1 MRTSYPSSAHSQAWP
16 TITRAEH
23 IGSLRHDILPRAVPY
38 ELHRDQPL
46 AKRNLDQILSAYP
59 DIISRDDTV
68 RFQFDAF
75 NTTFHLYLEPNTD
88 FLHPEADLGPD
99 VSFDDIKAFKGVVIQ
114 DQHHADRKWKRA
126 ATTSRIAKRTV
137 EHMLHEDG
145 VAGWARMM
153 IEHDATNP
161 DEVVLRGAFMV
172 NGDTYHV
179 TTRQHYHVQKR
190 SDDAVPYSSSHH
202 SDNSMV
208 IFRDSDLYNPSR
220 FLKNKRG
227 LQVQEVTCG
236 SDTLLNRTAGYIE
249 ATSSHDYYYPPDQ
262 TSTIP
267 MAAAFDPSSSWT
279 DILAAPLSK
288 RGVAVKVAGPN
299 PVPAGCPINRLVNY
313 MGVAADC
320 SYVRNYQG
328 VAGAR
333 KQIFADFNTASGI
346 YESTFNVALGVVAL
360 NIKSD
365 NCPATPVSGEEWN
378 RDCST
383 AYSIDQRL
391 SDFSRWRGQGG
402 RENDGAGLWHLMTKC
417 NSGPVVGIAWT
428 KALCQMK
435 SQDQDRGMGI
445 QYTAGTG
452 VSSITPNEW
461 MVVSHEIGHGFG
473 AIHDCTTG
481 SCPPVD
487 GVCCPLSATTCD
499 AGARYIMNPSEQT
512 ATQIF
517 SPCSIKA
524 ICGTIQS
531 SSGQCLKPPGTRQ
544 TQTSETNICGNG
556 LKEAGEECD
565 CGSAE
570 DCAKDPCCDGT
581 TCKLKGGAICDD
593 LNDDCCLN
601 CQLRSAGV
609 VCRAAISECDVQEV
623 CTGSSASCPAD
634 VRIEDAT
641 PCKGPNNS
649 TSSGLQCAN
658 GVCTSRDLQC
668 QQQDRSGITKQC
680 GASNGCDLMCND
692 PGGSALACT
701 KIPGTYFL
709 DGTPCGFGGTCSGGS
724 CKYSNGLKG
733 VLAWARDHLTIV
745 IPVGCVLGIILLCCI
760 WSCCSGCFRRRRETA
775 AYRKRSGRRPGTGSG
790 RSRVGPP
797 HGPDG
802 TVQGAQH
809 GGQQYPMGPMPPAP
823 PPPVYHDPTV
833 LRQEDQELQWALEE
847 SRREHERQTSQQ
859 ARHMSG
865 SEQYAAPVGD
875 PPPEGTYSPNGAS
888 VVSTPRVDNTNP
900 FRTSTQYPS
909 VSQEQDNMAGL
920 TLSSKYSPLP
930 TPTLPAQT
938 VSQYTTP
945 VLPAQTVPHYA
956 PPQSDPAASL
966 HTPTPVLPAQPIP
979 DYAPPQSNHAGYPPA
994 STLPRQD
1001 PGDIFAD
1008 PPAPYPTVPAPAS
1021 GPSDPY
1027 RPTGFL

>member
-1 MRTSYPSSAHSQAWP
+1 MRTSSAHSQSWP
-16 TITRAEH
+16 TITRAES
-23 IGSLRHDILPRAVPY
+23 IAGLRHDILPRAAPY
-38 ELHRDQPL
+38 ELHRNQPL

-59 DIISRDDTV
+59 DIISREDTI
-68 RFQFDAF
+68 RFQFSAF

-99 VSFDDIKAFKGVVIQ
+99 VDLDDIKAFKGIVIQ
-114 DQHHADRKWKRA
+114 DQDHADRKWKRA

-153 IEHDATNP
+153 VEHDPSNP

-190 SDDAVPYSSSHH
+190 SDDAVPHSFQQL

-208 IFRDSDLYNPSR
+208 IFRDSDLYNPNR
-220 FLKNKRG
+220 YLKAKRG
-227 LQVQEVTCG
+227 LHVEETTCG
-236 SDTLLNRTAGYIE
+236 SDTMLNRTAAYIE
-249 ATSSHDYYYPPDQ
+249 ATSSHEYYYPPDR

-267 MAAAFDPSSSWT
+267 MAAFDASSSWT
-279 DILAAPLSK
+279 DILAAPMSK
-288 RGVAVKVAGPN
+288 RGVAIKVAGPN
-299 PVPAGCPINRLVNY
+299 PVPAGCPQNRLVNY

-320 SYVRNYQG
+320 SYVRNYG
-328 VAGAR
+328 GAAGAR

-346 YESTFNVALGVVAL
+346 YESTFNVALGVIAL
-360 NIKSD
+360 NIKTD

-378 RDCST
+378 QDCT
-383 AYSIDQRL
+383 AAYTIDQRL

-402 RENDGAGLWHLMTKC
+402 RDSDGAGLWHLMTKC

-435 SQDQDRGMGI
+435 SQSQNGGQGL

-461 MVVSHEIGHGFG
+461 MVVSHEVGHGFG

-481 SCPPVD
+481 SCPAAA
-487 GVCCPLSATTCD
+487 GQCCPLSDTVCD
-499 AGARYIMNPSEQT
+499 AGAQFIMNPSEQT
-512 ATQIF
+512 PTKVF
-517 SPCSIKA
+517 SPCSIRA

-544 TQTSETNICGNG
+544 TQSSETNICGNG
-556 LKEAGEECD
+556 LKEAGEDCD

-581 TCKLKGGAICDD
+581 TCKFKGGAVCDD

-601 CQLRSAGV
+601 CQLRSAGF
-609 VCRAAISECDVQEV
+609 VCRAAISECDIQEV
-623 CTGSSASCPAD
+623 CTGTSATCPAD
-634 VRIEDAT
+634 VRVENLT
-641 PCKGPNNS
+641 PCNGPNNS
-649 TSSGLQCAN
+649 TSGLQCSN

-668 QQQDRSGITKQC
+668 QQQDRQGINRAC

-692 PGGSALACT
+692 PGGNSLACT
-701 KIPGTYFL
+701 QIPGTYFL
-709 DGTPCGFGGTCSGGS
+709 DGTACGFGGTCASGS
-724 CKYSNGLKG
+724 CQYSNGIQG
-733 VLAWARDHLTIV
+733 VLAWARGHLSIV

-760 WSCCSGCFRRRRETA
+760 WSCFSGCCRRRRQAA
-775 AYRKRSGRRPGTGSG
+775 AYRKRSGSRPGTGSG

-797 HGPDG
+797 QGPDG
-802 TVQGAQH
+802 TVQGAAQH
-809 GGQQYPMGPMPPAP
+809 GGQQYPMGPVPVPPPA
-823 PPPVYHDPTV
+823 VYHDPNV
-833 LRQEDQELQWALEE
+833 LRREDQEMQWALEE
-847 SRREHERQTSQQ
+847 SRKEHERQQ

-865 SEQYAAPVGD
+865 SDLYAPPAGD
-875 PPPEGTYSPNGAS
+875 PPTSAYSRNGAS
-888 VVSTPRVDNTNP
+888 VVATPHVEEASLNP
-900 FRTSTQYPS
+900 FQTTAQFPAS
-909 VSQEQDNMAGL
+909 SQQQDTAGL
-920 TLSSKYSPLP
+920 TLSAKYSPM
-930 TPTLPAQT
+930 
-938 VSQYTTP
+938 
-945 VLPAQTVPHYA
+945 
-956 PPQSDPAASL
+956 
-966 HTPTPVLPAQPIP
+966 PTPVLPAQIVQQYSPP
-979 DYAPPQSNHAGYPPA
+979 QTAPNAYSPPQTAPPTGYTPPSTSRYTPP

-1008 PPAPYPTVPAPAS
+1008 PPLPPLPAPTS
-1021 GPSDPY
+1021 GPSDSSY
-1027 RPTGFL
+1027 RPTGFI

>member
-1 MRTSYPSSAHSQAWP
+1 MRKFSAHSQSWP
-16 TITRAEH
+16 TITRAEQVAA
-23 IGSLRHDILPRAVPY
+23 LRHDILPRAAPY
-38 ELHRDQPL
+38 DLHRDQPL

-59 DIISRDDTV
+59 DIISRDDTI
-68 RFQFDAF
+68 RFQFSAF

-99 VSFDDIKAFKGVVIQ
+99 VVVDDIKAFKGIAIQ
-114 DQHHADRKWKRA
+114 DQDHADRKWKRA

-153 IEHDATNP
+153 VEHDPATP

-190 SDDAVPYSSSHH
+190 SDDAVPSSFQQLP
-202 SDNSMV
+202 DNSMV

-220 FLKNKRG
+220 FLKAKRG
-227 LQVQEVTCG
+227 LQAEETTCG
-236 SDTLLNRTAGYIE
+236 SDTMLNKTSAYIE
-249 ATSSHDYYYPPDQ
+249 ATSSPHEYYYPPDL

-267 MAAAFDPSSSWT
+267 MANFDASSSWT
-279 DILAAPLSK
+279 DIFAAPMSK
-288 RGVAVKVAGPN
+288 RGVAIKVAGPN
-299 PVPAGCPINRLVNY
+299 PVPAGCPTNRLVNY

-320 SYVRNYQG
+320 SYVRNYG
-328 VAGAR
+328 GTAGAR

-346 YESTFNVALGVVAL
+346 YESTFNVALGVIAL
-360 NIKSD
+360 NIKTD

-378 RDCST
+378 QDCSST
-383 AYSIDQRL
+383 YTIDQRL

-435 SQDQDRGMGI
+435 SQSQDGQGQGI

-461 MVVSHEIGHGFG
+461 MVVSHEVGHGFG

-481 SCPPVD
+481 SCPAAA
-487 GVCCPLSATTCD
+487 GQCCPLSSSVCD
-499 AGARYIMNPSEQT
+499 AGAQFIMNPSEQT
-512 ATQIF
+512 ATKTF
-517 SPCSIKA
+517 SPCSIRA

-544 TQTSETNICGNG
+544 TQSSETNICGNG
-556 LKEAGEECD
+556 LKESGEDCD

-581 TCKLKGGAICDD
+581 TCKFKGGAVCDD

-601 CQLRSAGV
+601 CQLRSAGF
-609 VCRAAISECDVQEV
+609 VCRAAISECDIQEV
-623 CTGSSASCPAD
+623 CTGTSATCPTD
-634 VRIEDAT
+634 VRVDNLT

-649 TSSGLQCAN
+649 TSGLQCAN

-668 QQQDRSGITKQC
+668 QQQDRQGITQAC

-692 PGGSALACT
+692 PNGNSLACT
-701 KIPGTYFL
+701 QIPGTYFL
-709 DGTPCGFGGTCSGGS
+709 DGTPCGFGGTCTSGS
-724 CKYSNGLKG
+724 CKYSNGIQG
-733 VLAWARDHLTIV
+733 VLGWAREHLSIV
-745 IPVGCVLGIILLCCI
+745 IPVGVILGLILLCCI
-760 WSCCSGCFRRRRETA
+760 WSCFSGCCRRRRQTA
-775 AYRKRSGRRPGTGSG
+775 SYRKRSGSRPVTGSG

-797 HGPDG
+797 YGPDG

-809 GGQQYPMGPMPPAP
+809 GGQQYPMGPVPPVPPPA
-823 PPPVYHDPTV
+823 VYHDPNV
-833 LRQEDQELQWALEE
+833 LRREDQEMQWALEE
-847 SRREHERQTSQQ
+847 SRREHERQQSQQ
-859 ARHMSG
+859 ARHTSG
-865 SEQYAAPVGD
+865 SDLYAPPAGD
-875 PPPEGTYSPNGAS
+875 PPTSSYSRNGAS
-888 VVSTPRVDNTNP
+888 VVDTPRVEDANSNNP
-900 FRTSTQYPS
+900 FQTTTAQFPS
-909 VSQEQDNMAGL
+909 SQQPDSAAL
-920 TLSSKYSPLP
+920 TLSAKYSPMP
-930 TPTLPAQT
+930 TPA
-938 VSQYTTP
+938 
-945 VLPAQTVPHYA
+945 LPAQTVPQYSPPPSAPTGYA
-956 PPQSDPAASL
+956 PPSTSQY
-966 HTPTPVLPAQPIP
+966 TPP
-979 DYAPPQSNHAGYPPA
+979 

-1001 PGDIFAD
+1001 PGNIFAD
-1008 PPAPYPTVPAPAS
+1008 PPLPPPPAPTS
-1021 GPSDPY
+1021 GPSDSSY
-1027 RPTGFL
+1027 RPTGFI